1 MPLETPSDGLDL
13 SAMRRAGDAVDAA
26 AARIRADA
34 LRERLAPDLAALPLS
49 IRQAMEGLIEEIGR
63 VSAEAEAARQAA
75 TEARRERGDWLQ
87 IDPLRYMP
95 EDRGTAPPP
104 PPARFEVHAA
114 DPDFV
119 GFGWHSAEGRGRES
133 WRWSGL
139 SPVASVVVPDLGP
152 GTTALELDIELPF
165 RHPFGPDSLTIL
177 ANGEPLE
184 LTARL
189 REAHRGTF
197 SALWDGA
204 DAPGANL
211 GLVLVGPLVTDPT
224 GRDSRKL
231 GLAIRSVSGRRLDGE
246 PG

>member
-13 SAMRRAGDAVDAA
+13 SAMRRAGEAVDAA
-26 AARIRADA
+26 AARLRAEAIRD
-34 LRERLAPDLAALPLS
+34 RLGPDLAALPLTL
-49 IRQAMEGLIEEIGR
+49 RQALEALIEEIGR

-75 TEARRERGDWLQ
+75 TEARRERGDWLR
-87 IDPLRYMP
+87 IDPLRHMP
-95 EDRGTAPPP
+95 GDRGTPPPP
-104 PPARFEVHAA
+104 PPARVEIHAA
-114 DPDFV
+114 DPDFM

-152 GTTALELDIELPF
+152 GTVALDFDIELPF
-165 RHPFGPDSLTIL
+165 RHPFGPNSLTIL

-184 LTARL
+184 LTATL

-197 SALWDGA
+197 SALWEGA
-204 DAPGANL
+204 EVPGANL

-224 GRDSRKL
+224 GRDSRRL
-231 GLAIRSVSGRRLDGE
+231 GLAIRSVTAQRLDSVPE
-246 PG
+246 